1 MWLQA
6 QSARRALLSGVCTK
20 NRRYGRTIEIGQN
33 DTALRRHRDWM
44 KTEEAKQAYLRRLP
58 LIEPLFAILRNQL
71 GARQFALRGLP
82 NVKAEWSMFATPYNL
97 RTLWRV
103 WRSRLDTRVN
113 AMLSIL
119 WSVSIRLGKSV
130 TL

>member
-1 MWLQA
+1 MKIDKIKK
-6 QSARRALLSGVCTK
+6 ARTYRVASGTVCQECPAFGVCTK
-20 NRRYGRTIEIGQN
+20 NGRYGRTIEIGQH

-44 KTEEAKQAYLRRLP
+44 ETEEAKQAYLRRLP

-71 GARQFALRGLP
+71 GARQFTLRGLA
-82 NVKAEWSMFATPYNL
+82 NVKAEWSMFATAYNL

-113 AMLSIL
+113 AI
-119 WSVSIRLGKSV
+119 
-130 TL
+130 